1 MALRSS
7 WKGFIKLS
15 LVSIPVKGYTAGVSG
30 SDVALNQLH
39 AECHNRIK
47 YKKTCPEHGEV
58 SNDEIVKGYE
68 YAKGQYVV
76 IDTDELDKLRTEND
90 RSVQIDGFI
99 DSSALDPIYYSGKSY
114 YLAPDGAV
122 GQKPY
127 ALLVRGMTE
136 VNVHAIAQ
144 VVISGREQV
153 VLLRPLENM
162 LVMTPLHYMEQIKL
176 AGAFQDEIVEQELT
190 KEEMELTTLLVNA
203 STIGELDFAQYKDKY
218 TEKLT
223 RLIQAK
229 VDGEEVVQVPSLEE
243 PKIINLME
251 ALKKSVAEAQAVG
264 TKKAAPGPKRAAPSA
279 RAKAKRKTTRK
290 KTG

>member
-1 MALRSS
+1 M
-7 WKGFIKLS
+7 
-15 LVSIPVKGYTAGVSG
+15 
-30 SDVALNQLH
+30 
-39 AECHNRIK
+39 
-47 YKKTCPEHGEV
+47 
-58 SNDEIVKGYE
+58 
-68 YAKGQYVV
+68 
-76 IDTDELDKLRTEND
+76 
-90 RSVQIDGFI
+90 
-99 DSSALDPIYYSGKSY
+99 
-114 YLAPDGAV
+114 
-122 GQKPY
+122 
-127 ALLVRGMTE
+127 
-136 VNVHAIAQ
+136 HAIAQ

-203 STIGELDFAQYKDKY
+203 STIEELDFAQYKDKY

-229 VDGEEVVQVPSLEE
+229 VDGEEIVQVPSLEE

-279 RAKAKRKTTRK
+279 RAKTTRKGKTTRK
-290 KTG
+290 KIG